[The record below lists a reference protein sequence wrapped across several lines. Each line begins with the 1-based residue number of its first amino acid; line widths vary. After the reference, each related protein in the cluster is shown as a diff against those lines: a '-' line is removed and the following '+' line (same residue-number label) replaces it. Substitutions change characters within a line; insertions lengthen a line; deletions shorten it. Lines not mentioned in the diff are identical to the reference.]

1 MKGRNMRLMD
11 LFLEMDADGSG
22 SLSRQEL
29 RDALQRMCAPAVHKN
44 RATELREKKAALA
57 RKKAAREDEERRLR
71 QEAQKR
77 MQDKLKRVKDAK
89 IDLGRPSTRAGGTG
103 SQIPASSTSSFPPRA
118 VTSSPSLRPRL
129 KKLSKRPKEICVIC
143 GGDKASKGCQMYHE
157 MVEFTIS
164 LETKG
169 GYKHS
174 PQAIGPFKRHTKWVD
189 PVSTYT
195 KLPP

>member
-1 MKGRNMRLMD
+1 MNRARGGSPEDLAKLNAFRLKTEEESQEVGLTKKEILMVRDYMDQEKDNKIMLEELVDAFDRALQSAEIMKREEQVALVLGNLEDFMKGRNMRLMD

-89 IDLGRPSTRAGGTG
+89 IAFGRPSTRPGG
-103 SQIPASSTSSFPPRA
+103 
-118 VTSSPSLRPRL
+118 
-129 KKLSKRPKEICVIC
+129 
-143 GGDKASKGCQMYHE
+143 
-157 MVEFTIS
+157 
-164 LETKG
+164 
-169 GYKHS
+169 
-174 PQAIGPFKRHTKWVD
+174 
-189 PVSTYT
+189 
-195 KLPP
+195 